1 MSENHSVRDYNKYVK
16 RMRLWKKRSKA
27 MEVSIGGNFIP
38 FGQIMRDLLFQFG
51 LQPNSCV
58 VDIGCGSGR
67 LANALKEMPELSYMG
82 FDVVPSLVAYAEKI
96 SARKDWKFFTATD
109 FRIPMPDE
117 SVDYVTAFSV
127 FTHLRH
133 EETFLYL
140 VEASRVLKPGG
151 KILFSFLDFSV
162 PPHWTVFESN
172 IRNVHDA
179 DMPLNQFMDKQSIL
193 TWCEHLPFTALRI
206 LPGDT
211 KSIELRKPVTLE
223 DGAVETDHA
232 SLGQSVC
239 VLLKHDSSMKG
250 EESGLPDGFDP
261 DRYLQANPD
270 VAQAGVDPVEHY
282 LKFGRF
288 EGRKLKP

>member
-1 MSENHSVRDYNKYVK
+1 MSSNHSVRDYNKYVK

-27 MEVSIGGNFIP
+27 MAVSIGGNFIP
-38 FGQIMRDLLFQFG
+38 FGQIMRDLLLQYG
-51 LQPNSCV
+51 LQPDSSL

-67 LANALKEMPELSYMG
+67 LANALKEMPELHYMG
-82 FDVVPSLVAYAEKI
+82 FDVVSSLVEYAEQI
-96 SARKDWKFFTATD
+96 CDRKDWKFFTATD
-109 FRIPMPDE
+109 FRIPSPDE
-117 SVDYVTAFSV
+117 SVDLVTAFSV

-151 KILFSFLDFSV
+151 KIIFSFLDFSV
-162 PPHWTVFESN
+162 PPHWSVFESN

-179 DMPLNQFMDKQSIL
+179 DMPLNQFMDKQAIS
-193 TWCEHLPFTALRI
+193 TWCQHLPLKVLEI

-211 KSIELRKPVTLE
+211 KGIRLRQPITLE
-223 DGAVETDHA
+223 DGTIEKEYAT
-232 SLGQSVC
+232 LGQSVC
-239 VLLKHDSSMKG
+239 VLVKG
-250 EESGLPDGFDP
+250 DAAVDQELDTLLDGFDGES
-261 DRYLQANPD
+261 YLQANPD
-270 VAQAGVDPVEHY
+270 VAQSGMDPREHY

>member
-1 MSENHSVRDYNKYVK
+1 VNENHSVRDYNKYVK

-38 FGQIMRDLLFQFG
+38 FGQIMRDLLLQFG
-51 LQPNSCV
+51 LRSNSSI

-67 LANALKEMPELSYMG
+67 LANALKEMPELHYMG
-82 FDVVPSLVAYAEKI
+82 FDVVPSLVEYAEKI
-96 SARKDWKFFTATD
+96 SARKDWEFFTATD

-140 VEASRVLKPGG
+140 VEAARVLKPGG

-162 PPHWTVFESN
+162 PVHWGVFESN
-172 IRNVHDA
+172 IRNVHNA
-179 DMPLNQFMDKQSIL
+179 NMPLNQFMDKHAIL
-193 TWCEHLPFTALRI
+193 TWCEHLPFKTFAI
-206 LPGDT
+206 LPGDI
-211 KSIELRKPVTLE
+211 KGIELRQPVKLE
-223 DGAVETDHA
+223 DGSVETDHA
-232 SLGQSVC
+232 TLGQSVC
-239 VLLKHDSSMKG
+239 VLLKTDPG
-250 EESGLPDGFDP
+250 LRDEETGLPDGFDS
-261 DRYLQANPD
+261 DCYLQANPD
-270 VAQAGVDPVEHY
+270 VAQAGMDPVVHY
-282 LKFGRF
+282 LKYGRF